1 MFFDKN
7 FKAEKSGEA
16 ETKQIFEKKKR
27 RLHSKIPELVALILL
42 QEKKC
47 IN

>member
-16 ETKQIFEKKKR
+16 ETKQIFEKKSGGSTPKYP
-27 RLHSKIPELVALILL
+27 SW
-42 QEKKC
+42 
-47 IN
+47 